1 MSFTDTVRNA
11 VNDLNELRYH
21 LDNLPEREIHLRA
34 DKIIQRFVP
43 REVVGAYDTVM
54 KDLAGGE
61 FE

>member
-1 MSFTDTVRNA
+1 MSFTDTIRKA
-11 VNDLNELRYH
+11 INDLGELRYY

-43 REVVGAYDTVM
+43 EEVIKAYEVVM
-54 KDLAGGE
+54 KDLDGGE